1 MDNPTRRRAAA
12 CAPGPLPWSRP
23 AGVASMTPNSS
34 LYPLAQLRAGA
45 PGTGVSAARRHGAHR
60 PIVAGLMLSGFR
72 TEACLMG
79 RIAGGPYEAGGA
91 VAGFALLF
99 LAWFWLS
106 LGCLLQALLRLT
118 ATLVRGRTWAASL
131 LAGVALGCVL

>member
-1 MDNPTRRRAAA
+1 MCDPTRRQPVA
-12 CAPGPLPWSRP
+12 CARGPLPASRSP
-23 AGVASMTPNSS
+23 RVASTMPNPM
-34 LYPLAQLRAGA
+34 LILLAQLRADTPRPEAGGDDRGGR
-45 PGTGVSAARRHGAHR
+45 PRRHADHG
-60 PIVAGLMLSGFR
+60 PIVAGLMLSGFL

-106 LGCLLQALLRLT
+106 LGCLLQA
-118 ATLVRGRTWAASL
+118 
-131 LAGVALGCVL
+131 